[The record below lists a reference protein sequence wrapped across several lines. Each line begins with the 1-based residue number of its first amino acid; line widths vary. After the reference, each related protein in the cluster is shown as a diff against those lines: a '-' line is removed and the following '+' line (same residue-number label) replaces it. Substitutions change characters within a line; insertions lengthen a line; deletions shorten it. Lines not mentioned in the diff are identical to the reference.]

1 LPEHG
6 QAFISFIKN
15 GERFL
20 FHYLGLAA
28 SKETMETNSFS
39 NEQLAGQ
46 RLMVGF
52 DGIGLNADLK
62 FLIANV
68 KAGGIILFARNLQTP
83 DQIKDLCLAV
93 QEYARSCGQPPL
105 FIAID
110 QEGGQVARLKDPFTQ
125 FPGNPHMKGPAD
137 AVHFA
142 EVTAAEL
149 KQVGVNMNM
158 APVMDVAPPDFN
170 SIMAQRAFGG
180 DPAWV
185 SRLGVTVIEHLQR
198 NRIMAVAKHFPGIG
212 RTTLDS
218 HLDLPVLDDDITALE
233 RFDLIPFAA
242 GIQQKVSGM
251 MLSHIF
257 YPKIDPRWP
266 ASLSREI
273 AHNLLRKQM
282 GFDGLVMTDDLDMGA
297 VAKHF
302 DIQTAIR
309 QILAADI
316 DLALICHQG
325 PSIEIAFEEILK
337 TLTDSEKMK
346 TRGIESAARIMGMKR
361 KYELEK

>member
-1 LPEHG
+1 
-6 QAFISFIKN
+6 
-15 GERFL
+15 
-20 FHYLGLAA
+20 
-28 SKETMETNSFS
+28 METNTFS
-39 NEQLAGQ
+39 SEQLAGQ

-62 FLIANV
+62 FLIAQV

-83 DQIKDLCLAV
+83 DQIKGLCLAV
-93 QEYARSCGQPPL
+93 QDYARDCGQPPL

-110 QEGGQVARLKDPFTQ
+110 QEGGQVARLKEPFTQ
-125 FPGNPHMKGPAD
+125 FPGNPHMKSRAD
-137 AVHFA
+137 AVQFA

-158 APVMDVAPPDFN
+158 APVMDVAPLDFN
-170 SIMAQRAFGG
+170 SIMAKRAFGG

-185 SRLGVTVIEHLQR
+185 SSLGVKVIEHLQR
-198 NRIMAVAKHFPGIG
+198 NQIMAVAKHFPGIG
-212 RTTLDS
+212 RTILDS
-218 HLDLPVLDDDITALE
+218 HQELPVLENDIVDLK

-242 GIQQKVSGM
+242 SIQQNVSGM
-251 MLSHIF
+251 MLSHVF
-257 YPKIDPRWP
+257 YPKIDPQWP

-273 AHNLLRKQM
+273 AHDLLRKQM
-282 GFDGLVMTDDLDMGA
+282 GFEGLVMTDDLDMGA

-302 DIQTAIR
+302 DIQTAIH

-325 PSIEIAFEEILK
+325 PNIEIAFEEILK

-346 TRGIESAARIMGMKR
+346 ARGIESAARIMGMKR
-361 KYELEK
+361 KYEVG